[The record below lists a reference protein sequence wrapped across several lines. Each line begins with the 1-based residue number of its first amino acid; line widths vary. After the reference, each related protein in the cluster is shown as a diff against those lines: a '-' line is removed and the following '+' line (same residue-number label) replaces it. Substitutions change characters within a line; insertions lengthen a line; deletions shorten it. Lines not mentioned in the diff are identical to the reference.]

1 MLGSISIAVN
11 SITGPA
17 MVNLPATFL
26 KSGIVPTIA
35 TLVFVGALCSWS
47 SLHLA
52 NAISKM
58 GDSPNHRYGN
68 RNFQQEIE
76 FSQAF
81 QRTFRQHQRTWYW
94 MTQFLFWGCI
104 TCLNISAIV
113 DTAQVVDTFVGHHGY
128 YGTGALVL
136 HFYPKHNINN
146 SSSSSLLGGVAEWV
160 YWDASVCTADELLDG
175 ECLPFAEWEHVPD
188 IALITVGKVLVTLV
202 FLPLALM
209 DLKENVA
216 WQVLAF
222 LILLVTSVQ
231 FVVQFAALGGTVR
244 PTTTTPLTWWGHD
257 WDDLLGVVLFNFPL
271 VLAIPAWLYEREPH
285 VDVATVVQCSTALSV
300 VLYTVLGWM
309 GARALPHVSENM
321 VESMLS
327 GCWGTTLQL
336 GATLFTFAIVGLNIP
351 LFSVLMR
358 LNLMGGTVFDDDNNN
373 NDNTRPAVAI
383 HCSRTLAN
391 VAAVG
396 IPFTVAWLLHGG
408 EAVTKLLSYGGVF
421 FTSLVAFILP
431 LVLALQVAKQ
441 SGQDNFAARG
451 SIDMVSGGALWW
463 TKKRRSSKTTTTKED
478 DDADDAMKHWEIA
491 SLRILLTVTILS
503 VVAAILGNALDS

>member
-17 MVNLPATFL
+17 MLNLPATFL
-26 KSGIVPTIA
+26 KSGIIPTIA

-58 GDSPNHRYGN
+58 GDSIDGRNGN
-68 RNFQQEIE
+68 RNFEQEIE

-81 QRTFRQHQRTWYW
+81 QRAFPNHKRTWYW
-94 MTQFLFWGCI
+94 TTQFLFWGCI

-128 YGTGALVL
+128 YGTGAVVI
-136 HFYPKHNINN
+136 HFHHPD
-146 SSSSSLLGGVAEWV
+146 SSKNTQDDGGPVVEWV
-160 YWDASVCTADELLDG
+160 QWDASICTTDELLDG
-175 ECLPFAEWEHVPD
+175 QCLPFAEWEHVPD
-188 IALITVGKVLVTLV
+188 IALISFGKVVVTLV
-202 FLPLALM
+202 FLPLALL

-222 LILLVTSVQ
+222 LILLVTSAQ
-231 FVVQFAALGGTVR
+231 FVVQFAALSSSTASA
-244 PTTTTPLTWWGHD
+244 TTATTLSWWGYD

-285 VDVATVVQCSTALSV
+285 VDVATVVHCSTALSV

-327 GCWGTTLQL
+327 GCWGTMLQL

-358 LNLMGGTVFDDDNNN
+358 LNLMGDTVFDDDNHTP
-373 NDNTRPAVAI
+373 NTAVPVT
-383 HCSRTLAN
+383 CSRTLAN

-396 IPFTVAWLLHGG
+396 VPFTVAWLLHGG
-408 EAVTKLLSYGGVF
+408 EAVTKLLSYGGVA

-441 SGQDNFAARG
+441 SGHAYFALRG
-451 SIDMVSGGALWW
+451 SIDTMMGGVCWPSHKSDDNADAAL
-463 TKKRRSSKTTTTKED
+463 KQ
-478 DDADDAMKHWEIA
+478 WEIG
-491 SLRILLTVTILS
+491 SLRILLTVAILS
-503 VVAAILGNALDS
+503 VLAAILGNALDS

>member
-17 MVNLPATFL
+17 MLNLPATFL
-26 KSGIVPTIA
+26 KSGIIPTIA
-35 TLVFVGALCSWS
+35 TLFFVGAVCSWS

-58 GDSPNHRYGN
+58 GDHKSIHGSHSN
-68 RNFQQEIE
+68 RNFEQEIE

-81 QRTFRQHQRTWYW
+81 QRAFPNNKKTWYW

-128 YGTGALVL
+128 YGTGAVVI
-136 HFYPKHNINN
+136 HFHPDRSSHNNTPDD
-146 SSSSSLLGGVAEWV
+146 GVAAVVEWV
-160 YWDASVCTADELLDG
+160 HWDASVCTADELLDG
-175 ECLPFAEWEHVPD
+175 LCLPFAEWEHVPD
-188 IALITVGKVLVTLV
+188 IALISLGKVVVTLV
-202 FLPLALM
+202 FLPLALL

-222 LILLVTSVQ
+222 LILLVTSTQ
-231 FVVQFAALGGTVR
+231 FVVQFAALSSTNSA
-244 PTTTTPLTWWGHD
+244 TTATTLSWWGYD

-285 VDVATVVQCSTALSV
+285 VDVATVVHCSTALSV

-327 GCWGTTLQL
+327 GYWGTMLQL

-358 LNLMGGTVFDDDNNN
+358 LNLMGGTVFDDDDD
-373 NDNTRPAVAI
+373 DNHTAVPV

-408 EAVTKLLSYGGVF
+408 EAVTKLLSYGGVA

-441 SGQDNFAARG
+441 SGHDNFALRG
-451 SIDMVSGGALWW
+451 SIDTMMGGACWCW
-463 TKKRRSSKTTTTKED
+463 RSNKSD
-478 DDADDAMKHWEIA
+478 DNAEEVLKQWEIG
-491 SLRILLTVTILS
+491 SLRILLTVAILS
-503 VVAAILGNALDS
+503 VLAAILGNALDS